1 MDKPPGKY
9 AAVSDS
15 PEGAAMK
22 NLTHSWRFSFLGIIL
37 SVVPILIL
45 GRIIMVQ
52 ASPAQTKQLIAFGEL
67 YAWEPHNIIPARG
80 QIFDRWGNIL
90 AGNKTVYEVGI
101 TLAEVRNPDTIALMC
116 SVVFGLDYDK
126 VKATAE
132 LEASPDRVYRV
143 LTQTATQEQI
153 DQFEVMRE
161 RVLQDSPTDKD
172 ENPPSL
178 RGLSYTKRLTR
189 VYPEKEVGA
198 NILGFV
204 NGDGIG
210 YFGVEEY
217 FNSLLADKPKTIW
230 LPKDP
235 HLLEN
240 VPEIPTGADLILT
253 LDRQIQAKME
263 QIIDDAVDDNGAES
277 GSIVVLDPNTGEI
290 ISLATTTRFDPN
302 EYWRYDQVF
311 PAGTQYNP
319 TISQA
324 FEPGSTYKIFTMAAG
339 LDSGAVKP
347 ETPFLDTGA
356 FEIGGTVIYN
366 WNYGAWGPQDMQG
379 CMQHSLNVC
388 LAWIATEIGAGDFY
402 KYMDIFGIGQLTG
415 VDMAGEVSGRLKEP
429 GDHDWYDADLG
440 TNSFG
445 QGVAVTPLQMASAAS
460 AFANDGVMMAPHVV
474 RSMIHNGNQQDF
486 ELRPLGTPVK
496 AETAHTLTEM
506 LARSLETE
514 SSDALITGYRVAG
527 KTGTAEI
534 PTPYGYTSNLT
545 NASFIGWGPVDD
557 PQFLVF
563 IWLEKPQSSIWGS
576 VVAAPVFKEVVEELV
591 VLLDIPPDFVR
602 LKLYGQ

>member
-1 MDKPPGKY
+1 
-9 AAVSDS
+9 
-15 PEGAAMK
+15 MK
-22 NLTHSWRFSFLGIIL
+22 NPSPGWRFSFLGIIL
-37 SVVPILIL
+37 SAFPILIL
-45 GRIIMVQ
+45 ARIMMVQ
-52 ASPAQTKQLIAFGEL
+52 ANPTQIEEL
-67 YAWEPHNIIPARG
+67 KAYGDQFAWEPHNIIPARG

-90 AGNKTVYEVGI
+90 AGNETVYEVGI
-101 TLAEVRNPDTIALMC
+101 TLAEVRNPDTIALIC

-132 LEASPDRVYRV
+132 LEARPDQVYRV

-153 DQFEVMRE
+153 DQYEVMKE
-161 RVLQDSPTDKD
+161 RVLQDSPKDKN

-178 RGLSYTKRLTR
+178 RGLSYTKRLKR
-189 VYPEKEVGA
+189 VYPEKQVGA

-204 NGDGIG
+204 NGDGVG

-235 HLLEN
+235 QLLEDIPE
-240 VPEIPTGADLILT
+240 VPSGADLILT
-253 LDRQIQAKME
+253 LDRQIQAQME
-263 QIIDDAVDDNGAES
+263 SIIDKAIDENGAES
-277 GSIVVLDPNTGEI
+277 GTIVVIDPETGEI
-290 ISLATTTRFDPN
+290 LALATTPRFDPN
-302 EYWRYDQVF
+302 EYQNYGQVF
-311 PAGTQYNP
+311 PSGTQYNP
-319 TISQA
+319 AISQA
-324 FEPGSTYKIFTMAAG
+324 FEPGSTYKIFTMATG
-339 LDSGAVKP
+339 LDTGAVKP
-347 ETPFLDTGA
+347 ETSFLDTGA
-356 FEIGGTVIYN
+356 FEIGGTTIYN

-388 LAWIATEIGAGDFY
+388 LAWIATQIGAGDFY
-402 KYMDIFGIGQLTG
+402 KYMDSFGIGQLTG
-415 VDMAGEVSGRLKEP
+415 VDMAGEISGRLKSP

-445 QGVAVTPLQMASAAS
+445 QGVAATPLQMATAAS
-460 AFANDGVMMAPHVV
+460 AIANDGIIMAPHVV

-486 ELRPLGTPVK
+486 ELRTLSTPIK
-496 AETAHTLTEM
+496 KETSRTLTEM

-514 SSDALITGYRVAG
+514 SSDALVTGYRVAG

-545 NASFIGWGPVDD
+545 NASFIGWGPSDD

-563 IWLEKPQSSIWGS
+563 IWLEKPQTAIWGS
-576 VVAAPVFKEVVEELV
+576 VVAAPVFKEVVEDLV
-591 VLLDIPPDFVR
+591 VLMDIPPDFVR